1 MKIPGLIGF
10 TALNNAYHVLICMN
24 AYHAL
29 NRQIPV
35 LHFVT
40 ENKGE
45 KDPFQVFLGHSCYPN
60 PNAKEIVIKENYKSM
75 YFITIES
82 LSLP

>member
-1 MKIPGLIGF
+1 MKIPDLTGF
-10 TALNNAYHVLICMN
+10 TALNNAYHALICIN

-29 NRQIPV
+29 NRQIQV

-45 KDPFQVFLGHSCYPN
+45 KDTFQVFLGYSCYPN
-60 PNAKEIVIKENYKSM
+60 TNAKEIVIKENYKSM

>member
-1 MKIPGLIGF
+1 MYLEFVVNIFLQRKFLAQQASLVNPI
-10 TALNNAYHVLICMN
+10 T
-24 AYHAL
+24 L
-29 NRQIPV
+29 NRQIPI

-45 KDPFQVFLGHSCYPN
+45 KDTFQVFSWLSRYPN
-60 PNAKEIVIKENYKSM
+60 INAKEMIIKENYKST
-75 YFITIES
+75 YFRIIES